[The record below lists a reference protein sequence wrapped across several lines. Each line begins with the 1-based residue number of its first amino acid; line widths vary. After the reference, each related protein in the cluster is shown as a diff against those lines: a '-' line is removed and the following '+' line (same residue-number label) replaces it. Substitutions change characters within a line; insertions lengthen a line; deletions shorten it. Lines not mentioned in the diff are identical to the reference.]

1 MWLVCIYCVNWAR
14 NRQMKTY
21 LLNMWP
27 KQWTVIWSHSYLLLG
42 FAPDS
47 SSSSSRQWWIEAV
60 TQWWTSIA
68 AVWGVSHWSQ
78 AVWFQSRSRSNH
90 PMPASWMAGDS
101 NKIGAM
107 QDVGFSIEWERLR
120 FLFDRTSD
128 SCKNHLKIIRSVSN
142 VSFYLKLKFFQH
154 N

>member
-90 PMPASWMAGDS
+90 PMLASWMAGDS

-107 QDVGFSIEWERLR
+107 QDVGFSIQWERLR
-120 FLFDRTSD
+120 FLFDSSVLGQNFRLTQESP
-128 SCKNHLKIIRSVSN
+128 KNYKKCFKCFILPQV
-142 VSFYLKLKFFQH
+142 
-154 N
+154 